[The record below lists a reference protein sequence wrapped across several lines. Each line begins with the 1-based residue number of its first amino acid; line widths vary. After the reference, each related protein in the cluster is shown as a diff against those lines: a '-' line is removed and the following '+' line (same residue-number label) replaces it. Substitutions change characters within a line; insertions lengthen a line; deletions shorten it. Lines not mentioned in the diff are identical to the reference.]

1 MTPTDSRT
9 VLSTILAA
17 VLGIAAFTVPT
28 AAHQGHEHKVL
39 GTVQAV
45 TTDSVTVVD
54 SKGAKHSGEIVEG
67 TTVVERPTG
76 KVTATDIVL
85 GERCALVMRMEG
97 EKMIALK
104 IQLGAKP
111 AVKP

>member
-1 MTPTDSRT
+1 MRFTESRI
-9 VLSTILAA
+9 VVSTILAV
-17 VLGIAAFTVPT
+17 VLGAGAVPT

-39 GTVQAV
+39 GTIQEG
-45 TTDSVTVVD
+45 TTGSVTVVD
-54 SKGAKHSGEIVEG
+54 SKGAKHSAEIVEG

-76 KVTATDIVL
+76 RVTAADIVL

-97 EKMIALK
+97 ERMIALK

-111 AVKP
+111 AVKR

>member
-1 MTPTDSRT
+1 MSLTERRAIPSLICAV
-9 VLSTILAA
+9 VLTATGFSSPA
-17 VLGIAAFTVPT
+17 

-39 GTVQAV
+39 GTVEAV
-45 TTDSVTVVD
+45 TADQVTVVD
-54 SKGAKHSGEIVEG
+54 SKGGKHSGEIVEG

-76 KVTATDIVL
+76 KVSATDIVP